1 MVFDI
6 APPNDACQREV
17 QFITTGKGEIR
28 RFSLIKTKVH
38 ERWWTVPSVLFS
50 MVDYSNGPILS
61 NSLSNF
67 LYQHAMFHHILDGN
81 VSIPNA

>member
-38 ERWWTVPSVLFS
+38 ERWWTVPSVLLS
-50 MVDYSNGPILS
+50 MVDYSNGPICPIRCPTFYT
-61 NSLSNF
+61 NTPCF
-67 LYQHAMFHHILDGN
+67 ITYWMET
-81 VSIPNA
+81 